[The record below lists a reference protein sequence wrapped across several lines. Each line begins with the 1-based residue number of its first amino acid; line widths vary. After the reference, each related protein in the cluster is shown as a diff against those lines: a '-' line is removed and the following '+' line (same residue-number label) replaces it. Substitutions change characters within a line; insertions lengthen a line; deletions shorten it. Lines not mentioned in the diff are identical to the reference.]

1 VPTATLYIGRLKG
14 ATQAIFP
21 WMTLDNEYFF
31 HVMANLFIG
40 HPSVAYTSKSSLSH
54 IPSLRGLGISD
65 RRGASGFDFVA
76 RVLSWG

>member
-1 VPTATLYIGRLKG
+1 MTVTAIRIK
-14 ATQAIFP
+14 AIWPDDRITFS
-21 WMTLDNEYFF
+21 LLE
-31 HVMANLFIG
+31 ANLFIG